1 MHIIMVNDILRECMD
16 KYREI
21 IEKYEPYPYIDL
33 DDMKHYNL
41 DRVEVIVRENTPK
54 IKWNREVKVAGRIMA
69 LRVHGA
75 LSFADLYD
83 EGYRIQL
90 FVSKDMLK
98 EKYDWFIGNVRRGDI
113 IWVKGPLFRTKR
125 GELSVKVNDY
135 KMLAKC
141 MYVLQHTWIG
151 IEDPELRLRKRYLD
165 MVLNLEVFERMKT
178 RFNIIR
184 EIRLWMYS
192 HGFYET
198 DTPILQPVYGGAAA
212 KPFITHV
219 NALDEDW
226 FLRIAPELYLKRLL
240 VAGFN
245 KVFEIGKVFRNED
258 IDVTHHPE
266 FSMMEAYIAY
276 ADYNDMMELAE
287 QLISNLALKLTGGHL
302 IRYPVDLERV
312 GTWYLERLDRDKVR
326 EYLEYTLW
334 SYGGRKRKI
343 SVGSSTINEFLK
355 NPIKWLKKRIGEA
368 RLYMEINLRPP
379 YPRYRLLD
387 LLREHIGID
396 PETISDREI
405 MKLLEQRQIVIK
417 GGYNRDIALVK
428 LFEHYIEKKLVEP
441 TFVIDYPK
449 GSSPLAKPHRRNPKI
464 VERFELF
471 IAGLEVAN
479 GYTEQNNAYEQY
491 IAFCEQEERRRLGDE
506 EAQEPDYD
514 FVEALCVG
522 MPPAGGIGIGIDRLV
537 MLFTGIT
544 SIKEAIPFPMAKRA
558 KFT

>member
-1 MHIIMVNDILRECMD
+1 MHIIMVNDILRECID

>member
-1 MHIIMVNDILRECMD
+1 VHIIMVNDILRECMD